1 MDKVDRRSSTE
12 QLGAALV
19 GKLDEAIRARLAPV
33 AFVEVDSRRPWWRFW
48 RTQSSLEGAAATFT
62 EAIAR
67 QGVPV
72 RSLAAAHTG
81 ERSASIVI
89 LRPSDIDD
97 EEIAVLDHAVRTS
110 RKSNRLTV
118 IIYPSELSKATRGAV
133 DRWRHAR
140 LGHVQFEMRESRW
153 LAR

>member
-1 MDKVDRRSSTE
+1 MDNVDRRSSTE

-19 GKLDEAIRARLAPV
+19 AKLDAAVRSRLAPV
-33 AFVEVDSRRPWWRFW
+33 AFVEVDISRPWWRFW
-48 RTQSSLEGAAATFT
+48 RTQRPLEGAAETFT

-81 ERSASIVI
+81 ERTASIVV
-89 LRPSDIDD
+89 LRPSDVDD

-118 IIYPSELSKATRGAV
+118 IIYPSELSEATRGAV
-133 DRWRHAR
+133 DRWRNAG
-140 LGHVQFEMRESRW
+140 LGHAQFEMRESR
-153 LAR
+153 